1 MNLTRSTPSTTVRI
15 GIRPNLRQF
24 SLLVIVNG
32 LVGALVGQ
40 ERTLVPMFGE
50 RIFGLSSAAAAVAFV
65 ASFGMAKAAAN
76 LAAGALADRVGRRR
90 VLILGWVIGVP
101 VPIGLMVAPS
111 WQWIIALNV
120 LLGINQ
126 GLTWSTTVIM
136 KIDLAGPLRR
146 GLAMGI
152 NEFAGYVA
160 VAASAVGS
168 GLLAEHFGLRP
179 EPLLLGVAIVGLGLA
194 ATVFLVED
202 TAPHA
207 RLDRDDTPPLSV
219 RAAVRLGSYEHRTL
233 AAASRTGLINN
244 ANDAYVWALLPVL
257 LLSEG
262 LRAADIGL
270 IAGVYPAVWGA
281 AQLGTG
287 ALSDRLGR
295 RGPAAI
301 GMLVQ
306 AAALLWL
313 LMGAGVGPRVAAAA
327 ILGLGTALTYPALL
341 AAVADTASG
350 ASRASAVGVY
360 RAWRDLGYVAGAI
373 FSGVTASAF
382 GLRGALLCVAA
393 LTAASGCDAW
403 RHLRP
408 VNGQV
413 VA

>member
-1 MNLTRSTPSTTVRI
+1 VNLTRSTPSTTVRI

>member
-1 MNLTRSTPSTTVRI
+1 MKSERSPAPAVARV
-15 GIRPNLRQF
+15 GIRNNLKQF
-24 SLLVIVNG
+24 GLLVAVNG

-40 ERTLVPMFGE
+40 ERTLVPLFGE

-65 ASFGMAKAAAN
+65 ASFGVAKAAAN

-90 VLILGWVIGVP
+90 VLILGWVFGLP
-101 VPIGLMVAPS
+101 VPIGLMVAPN
-111 WQWIIALNV
+111 WQWVIALNV

-126 GLTWSTTVIM
+126 GLTWSMTVIM
-136 KIDLAGPLRR
+136 KIDLAGPARR
-146 GLAMGI
+146 GLALGI

-160 VAASAVGS
+160 VAASAMGS

-179 EPLLLGVAIVGLGLA
+179 EPLLLGVAIACMGLA
-194 ATVFLVED
+194 ATVFLIED

-207 RLDRDDTPPLSV
+207 RLDPDETPSLSV
-219 RAAVRLGSYEHRTL
+219 GAVVRLGSYADRTL
-233 AAASRTGLINN
+233 AAAGRTGLINN

-270 IAGVYPAVWGA
+270 IAGVYPAVWGV

-287 ALSDRLGR
+287 ALSDRFGR

-301 GMLVQ
+301 GMVVQ
-306 AAALLWL
+306 ATALLWL
-313 LMGAGVGPRVAAAA
+313 LLGNGVAPRVAAAA
-327 ILGLGTALTYPALL
+327 VLGLGTALTYPALL
-341 AAVADTASG
+341 AAVADTAKG

-360 RAWRDLGYVAGAI
+360 RAWRDLGYVAGAL

-382 GLRGALLCVAA
+382 GLRGALVCIAA
-393 LTAASGCDAW
+393 VTAASGWDAW

-408 VNGQV
+408 GNAQV